1 MTYTPADLKPYFP
14 ASDPQSIDID
24 TIVAAA
30 TDVFGAA
37 VQYKDKKYV
46 QLTMGGDAA
55 IITTTSS
62 GFAFGGTIGL
72 FRDVSRSDNM
82 DDYVWQLS
90 LALLET
96 LGILDPEF

>member
-1 MTYTPADLKPYFP
+1 MKYTPADLKPYFP

-24 TIVAAA
+24 TIVDAA
-30 TDVFGAA
+30 TAVFDAA

-46 QLTMGGDAA
+46 QLTVGGDWT
-55 IITTTSS
+55 IITATST
-62 GFAFGGTIGL
+62 GFAFGGTIGA
-72 FRDVSRSDNM
+72 FRDVSRAGIDE
-82 DDYVWQLS
+82 YVWQLS